1 MFKEALSASLS
12 VLEGMAARD
21 CRRERCSPSVR
32 PRPGRRLNGLL
43 GTHGRAEPLSDRVWC
58 LSHTPVPRRAVC
70 RTQAPLPRN
79 GGRRRGHHVR
89 RCPGVVALSGLAAGA
104 WGGQPTGHDTEVAPP
119 SLGRNTGEA
128 GRCARGG
135 GGQAASIVR
144 ERIGRMVSGARGQ
157 RAGRQPTGRPVLTPS
172 GQPCGRHRRSNAM
185 ASRGRGRGRARSG
198 VREVHGTG
206 RSVRRPMRRW
216 AMATGQTSGARSV
229 TDVGPVGVAWRWPC
243 QGRAQPWG
251 SRCARRPAWRLAA
264 WQRARAMGARAC
276 TGTTQG
282 AREGSHASRSVARPP
297 PGTRAGMGGWS
308 GRGLPQGCRTPGKA
322 GRCGPLQ
329 RCSCARRVRA
339 VADAWPRAWEALG

>member
-1 MFKEALSASLS
+1 LSASLS

-135 GGQAASIVR
+135 VDKPRRLSVSASVGWCR
-144 ERIGRMVSGARGQ
+144 ERGASAQADSRRVGLSSRHRAS
-157 RAGRQPTGRPVLTPS
+157 RAGGTGGATPWRRGGEGVGVPGRVCGRCTGRAGLCVA
-172 GQPCGRHRRSNAM
+172 PCGGGRWP
-185 ASRGRGRGRARSG
+185 RGR
-198 VREVHGTG
+198 
-206 RSVRRPMRRW
+206 
-216 AMATGQTSGARSV
+216 
-229 TDVGPVGVAWRWPC
+229 
-243 QGRAQPWG
+243 
-251 SRCARRPAWRLAA
+251 
-264 WQRARAMGARAC
+264 
-276 TGTTQG
+276 
-282 AREGSHASRSVARPP
+282 PP
-297 PGTRAGMGGWS
+297 
-308 GRGLPQGCRTPGKA
+308 GRGL
-322 GRCGPLQ
+322 
-329 RCSCARRVRA
+329 
-339 VADAWPRAWEALG
+339 